1 MLNNQR
7 LSNRKKIKFQSAVL
21 IKMFLLLFVCFLF
34 TDTVN
39 ATDEPVVVTTA
50 GQLKGYVNDE
60 FGILTFKGIHYG
72 ESTADEWRFRPPRA
86 VASWDG
92 IKDAT
97 AYGPTC
103 PQGTGGEPGQDIVA
117 ESALQGPPIS
127 EDCLVLNVFTP
138 DLEKK
143 LPVMVWLHGGGFAS
157 GSGTPYD
164 GTRLSKR
171 GDVVVVTINHRLN
184 VFGYLYLD
192 ELGGDYF
199 SGSGMAGMLDIEL
212 ALKWVRDN
220 ISAFGGDP
228 NNVTI
233 FGESGGGAKVS
244 MLLAMPSSK
253 GLFHKGIIESGPGIR
268 GMTRE
273 RGTETAKELMTKLK
287 IKDAPKLQE
296 IPVNELLKAISPP
309 PGGAPMGGMGFRLSP
324 VVDGKYLLVH
334 PFDPVAAPTAKGIP
348 IIIGTNK
355 DEALFML
362 RRDPKQ
368 YTLTEEELTKRLK
381 PMLGDKV
388 NDVLAVYKTTRPDAT
403 PFDLLVAIQSEGFR
417 LGSITLAE
425 RQAATSGAPVY
436 MYLFGFEI
444 NEQSRA
450 AHAVELAFVFNAATA
465 RGVSERPE
473 TAQVQTDMVEAW
485 VAFARTGDPN
495 YPEGPH
501 WPVYTTKDRATMV
514 FDAVSRAVNDPRRQ
528 ERLAWEGIDRTMGR
542 R

>member
-1 MLNNQR
+1 MSGHIKLSSINIAKHSIMAML
-7 LSNRKKIKFQSAVL
+7 L
-21 IKMFLLLFVCFLF
+21 VCFLF
-34 TDTVN
+34 SYG
-39 ATDEPVVVTTA
+39 AAAEEPVVPTA
-50 GQLKGYVNDE
+50 AGEIKGYYNTE
-60 FGILTFKGIHYG
+60 FGIYTFKGIHYG
-72 ESTADEWRFRPPRA
+72 ESTAGEWRFKPPRA

-92 IKDAT
+92 IKETT

-117 ESALQGPPIS
+117 DSALQGPAIS
-127 EDCLVLNVFTP
+127 EDCLVLNVFSP
-138 DLEKK
+138 DLAEKH
-143 LPVMVWLHGGGFAS
+143 PVMVWLHGGGFAS

-171 GDVVVVTINHRLN
+171 GNVVVVTINHRLN

-192 ELGGDYF
+192 EVGGDDF

-212 ALKWVRDN
+212 ALKWVHDN
-220 ISAFGGDP
+220 INAFGGDP
-228 NNVTI
+228 DNVTI

-268 GMTRE
+268 GTTRE
-273 RGTETAKELMTKLK
+273 AGTRTAKELMTKLN
-287 IKDAPKLQE
+287 IKDARKLQE
-296 IPVNELLKAISPP
+296 IPVNELLKAIAPSR
-309 PGGAPMGGMGFRLSP
+309 GGSPMGGMGFRLSP

-362 RRDPKQ
+362 RRDPKR
-368 YTLTEEELTKRLK
+368 YTLTEEELIQRLK
-381 PMLGDKV
+381 PRLGDKL
-388 NDVLAVYKTTRPDAT
+388 NDVLAVYKKTRPDAT
-403 PFDLLVAIQSEGFR
+403 PFDLLVAIQTEGFR

-425 RQAATSGAPVY
+425 RQGATSGAPVY
-436 MYLFGFEI
+436 MYSFDFEV

-465 RGVSERPE
+465 RKVSDRPE
-473 TAQVQTDMVEAW
+473 TAQVQTDIVESW

-495 YPEGPH
+495 RPEAPH
-501 WPVYTTKDRATMV
+501 WPVYTPEYRATMV
-514 FDAVSRAVNDPRRQ
+514 FDAVSRAVNDPRRE
-528 ERLAWEGIDRTMGR
+528 ERLAWEGIDRNRMR